1 MTFGPVEIFLV
12 VLIAALIFGP
22 KKLPELGKGL
32 GQGLR
37 EFRSSTR
44 EVKRD
49 LEPPVLSQEEQR

>member
-12 VLIAALIFGP
+12 VLVAALIFGP

-32 GQGLR
+32 GQGIR

-44 EVKRD
+44 ELRRD
-49 LEPPVLSQEEQR
+49 LAPPVTGHEEGR